1 MAAIFAELVE
11 MDDLSDSEIGD
22 LHEDIG
28 NALEGEN
35 VPSAESHIYSYSSTS
50 IPLRITALR
59 RIFQD
64 WKMGKSHFHENYIT
78 YVLQHKYTNEEL
90 QRGAACLRDRDA
102 DKLSLLHAVSDLGYT
117 TCIANL
123 ERHVVKS
130 YPFSLLS
137 DGINV
142 VYAPD
147 YTGPEFDDDVE
158 EMFIKHMVDLNGN
171 SMFDLRKT
179 IAGMCVNEDTV
190 VPKGAFDGARP
201 DRTYREMNGDEMD
214 HNFYYNRTV
223 LVIFLQER
231 LFDVLM
237 EGCRMRYMLARF
249 KESISEHSPTDED
262 KRLATVIIKN
272 IRETW
277 DDEKSATTLMLEHA
291 FKWKD
296 VDMWREIIRHG
307 GRNIVAEGKHGLVR
321 ALREFGFYQIRFPLD
336 TFLSERDT
344 LHRFEFIDAIYLNA
358 SKLTG
363 DPFLQEWRS
372 KQMTLALESC
382 VSPHPKSVP
391 ILASFASQNGIQ
403 ALRKLRIETDNDS
416 YQFLIE
422 LVRSIHSKTD
432 DILLQTTIRCR
443 YDEEGNA
450 KSRSEHLLNEFIEKC
465 FGAAIEQWNSGTPQE
480 ELLPPRRMDDRTET
494 EEEINSLR
502 LNRISEIAEL
512 CIATRQMDVCARLF
526 DLIRRFKTTDA
537 ITKAN
542 SVYIPLISRLLEIL
556 RRTNTGICT
565 YPLDLFLE
573 STVSGYVKYVLGTK
587 EHNPIQSPP
596 RIGCMDSGCSLCHY
610 VDSFIIGS
618 DRRRTFRVPNEL
630 QEHLKR
636 QIRLSN
642 GVVSLVER
650 DFDDRNVTLEI
661 IKSPVTYAATS
672 WQGRCHTL
680 LALSG
685 ERPKNQEKHRSFDS
699 SYLSLLDGDI
709 CINWPMVA

>member
-1 MAAIFAELVE
+1 MPANFAELVE
-11 MDDLSDSEIGD
+11 ILSDPEFGD
-22 LHEDIG
+22 ICG
-28 NALEGEN
+28 GIANALEGEN
-35 VPSAESHIYSYSSTS
+35 VPSLEPRIYSYSSAS
-50 IPLRITALR
+50 IPLRTTVLR

-64 WKMGKSHFHENYIT
+64 WKMGKSYFRENYLT
-78 YVLQHKYTNEEL
+78 YVLQYKYTNEEL
-90 QRGAACLRDRDA
+90 QRGAACLRSGDA
-102 DKLSLLHAVSDLGYT
+102 DKLSLLHAISDLGYT

-123 ERHVVKS
+123 E
-130 YPFSLLS
+130 
-137 DGINV
+137 
-142 VYAPD
+142 A
-147 YTGPEFDDDVE
+147 EFGDDVE
-158 EMFIKHMVDLNGN
+158 QMFIKHMVDLNGN
-171 SMFDLRKT
+171 SMFDLRET
-179 IAGMCVNEDTV
+179 IAGMYVNEDTV
-190 VPKGAFDGARP
+190 VPRDAFDDAK
-201 DRTYREMNGDEMD
+201 EMIGDGMD
-214 HNFYYNRTV
+214 HNFYYTV
-223 LVIFLQER
+223 FVIFLQER
-231 LFDVLM
+231 LFDVLV
-237 EGCRMRYMLARF
+237 EGCRLRCMLVRF
-249 KESISEHSPTDED
+249 KESISENSPTDED
-262 KRLATVIIKN
+262 KRLANVIIKN

-277 DDEKSATTLMLEHA
+277 DDEKSATTLMLEYA
-291 FKWKD
+291 FKWND
-296 VDMWREIIRHG
+296 VDMWREIIRHS
-307 GRNIVAEGKHGLVR
+307 GRNIVARGKHGLVR
-321 ALREFGFYQIRFPLD
+321 ALHDFGFYQIRFTLD
-336 TFLSERDT
+336 TFLSKRDT
-344 LHRFEFIDAIYLNA
+344 LHRFKFIDAIYINA

-363 DPFLQEWRS
+363 DPSLQEWRS

-403 ALRKLRIETDNDS
+403 ALRMLRFEKIETNNDS

-422 LVRSIHSKTD
+422 LVRSIHSNTD

-450 KSRSEHLLNEFIEKC
+450 KSRSEHLLNEFVEKC
-465 FGAAIEQWNSGTPQE
+465 FGAAIEQWNSGTPRNE
-480 ELLPPRRMDDRTET
+480 PLASRWMDDGTQT

-526 DLIRRFKTTDA
+526 VLIRRFKATDA

-565 YPLDLFLE
+565 YPFDLFLE

-661 IKSPVTYAATS
+661 FKSPVTYAATS
-672 WQGRCHTL
+672 WQGRVNAAKDFFRTIGRDNL
-680 LALSG
+680 ESIMGTRYQALEDEMERKGVFPISG
-685 ERPKNQEKHRSFDS
+685 FT
-699 SYLSLLDGDI
+699 DGARGVSQHWTDFSGL
-709 CINWPMVA
+709 CY